1 VCPCSNL
8 GKMQTVSLHHHF
20 FIEVQR
26 AAVICVGMVSDDWSV
41 VGLDFFL
48 LFVEK
53 MGRTSNLFSFLLC
66 FSSVGLSSA
75 IVWPLP
81 SSFTNGSQTALVVP
95 NPGVFFVM
103 ASGQE
108 SNTLS
113 QAFSRYDYLT
123 FPHPAQQ
130 STPDSSSILSL
141 IVNVANIDES
151 VPQLETDES
160 YDLVI
165 PADGGEA
172 SLSANTIYGALRG
185 LETFSQMVVFDF
197 DERAYYIDN
206 LPWNINDTPRFPHR
220 GLMVRRCLGVM
231 VFCWAV
237 SNSLVVGWLW
247 LWLLYSLNMRY
258 VSTLTFSAPYLII
271 FHNIYTFI

>member
-1 VCPCSNL
+1 
-8 GKMQTVSLHHHF
+8 
-20 FIEVQR
+20 
-26 AAVICVGMVSDDWSV
+26 
-41 VGLDFFL
+41 
-48 LFVEK
+48 
-53 MGRTSNLFSFLLC
+53 
-66 FSSVGLSSA
+66 
-75 IVWPLP
+75 
-81 SSFTNGSQTALVVP
+81 
-95 NPGVFFVM
+95 M

-130 STPDSSSILSL
+130 STPDSSNILSL
-141 IVNVANIDES
+141 VVNVANIDES

-206 LPWNINDTPRFPHR
+206 LPWSINDTPRFPHR
-220 GLMVRRCLGVM
+220 GLMVRRFFVGCL
-231 VFCWAV
+231 
-237 SNSLVVGWLW
+237 LPT
-247 LWLLYSLNMRY
+247 LWLLC
-258 VSTLTFSAPYLII
+258 TL
-271 FHNIYTFI
+271 